1 MFKPYTMIIIHV
13 TIIIHMMIII
23 METRVYDSWK
33 SVQATLSP
41 VELSKEAR
49 AGPAGTQG
57 RKLGPG
63 PATLFTHYHRGH

>member
-1 MFKPYTMIIIHV
+1 
-13 TIIIHMMIII
+13 MIII

>member
-1 MFKPYTMIIIHV
+1 M
-13 TIIIHMMIII
+13 

-57 RKLGPG
+57 RKLGPE
-63 PATLFTHYHRGH
+63 PATLFTHYHRGQS